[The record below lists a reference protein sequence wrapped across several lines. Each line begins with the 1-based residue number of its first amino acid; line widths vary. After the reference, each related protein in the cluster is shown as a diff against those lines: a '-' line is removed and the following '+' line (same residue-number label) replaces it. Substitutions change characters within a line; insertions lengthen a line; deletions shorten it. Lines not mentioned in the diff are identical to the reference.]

1 MLNKEQ
7 IHKLDNLASVKAL
20 KSSPRCM
27 ISGARAT
34 EVHHIFGRSIMATRF
49 YLPNLMPINRL
60 FHSHNEKGFHEK
72 VKEKFIERYG
82 QLEWDELDALKQ
94 GFKACIECDTD
105 ELYFPWDYSE
115 VKKWKI

>member
-7 IHKLDNLASVKAL
+7 IHKLDSLASVKAL
-20 KSSPRCM
+20 KGSPRCM

-49 YLPNLMPINRL
+49 YLPNLMPINWL

-82 QLEWDELDALKQ
+82 QLEWDELEALSKVLKPVQ
-94 GFKACIECDTD
+94 
-105 ELYFPWDYSE
+105 DYE
-115 VKKWKI
+115 TIKKDLKGAA